1 MLPARVNGPG
11 KIYDLVHETCGAL
24 HILSYT
30 YFETNRSVIPLIH
43 PATGTPRTPRPPIL
57 ETHMASTT
65 SAPAQP
71 AHTMT
76 REERK
81 VLAGTLVGT
90 TIEWY
95 DFFIYAQAAAFIL
108 ATHFFNPA
116 GEQNAT
122 LGQIVAW
129 ASLGISFL
137 FRPLGAIVAG
147 HIGDKYG
154 RKITLVMTL
163 FGMGA
168 ATTLIGLLPTYEQ
181 IGIAAPII
189 LLVLRIL
196 QGFSAGGEWGGAAL
210 MSVEHAPAN
219 KRGFFGAYPQIGVP
233 LGVLM
238 ATLFMFGLSTIL
250 TPEQFEAWGW
260 RVPFLFSI
268 VLIFVGWLIRRSVDE
283 SPVFL
288 EMRQRAKESSAP
300 LDQLFRTNS
309 PQVILA
315 ALIFAANNAAGYLV
329 IAFFASYGTKALG
342 MSRPETL
349 IATLVG
355 GVGWLIFTMFGGWI
369 SDKIGRKLTFQIG
382 YGIIIL
388 WAIPMW
394 WMLNTASLPL
404 FAAAIFILTIGLGP
418 SYGPQS
424 AMYAEMFPA
433 RVRYSGVSIGYAL
446 GSIIGGAF
454 APMIAQL
461 LLNRT
466 GAAWTIGLYISL
478 ISLVSFIAVSFVKKS
493 DQGKDLHVA
502 EVHQEYVRA
511 HPDEIVPPVAGEPET
526 TAPARIRR
534 H

>member
-1 MLPARVNGPG
+1 
-11 KIYDLVHETCGAL
+11 
-24 HILSYT
+24 
-30 YFETNRSVIPLIH
+30 
-43 PATGTPRTPRPPIL
+43 
-57 ETHMASTT
+57 MASTT
-65 SAPAQP
+65 AAPAQG
-71 AHTMT
+71 HTMS

-108 ATHFFNPA
+108 ATHFFKPLSADNPQLA
-116 GEQNAT
+116 
-122 LGQIVAW
+122 QIVTW
-129 ASLGISFL
+129 ATLGISFL

-147 HIGDKYG
+147 HIGDRFG

-163 FGMGA
+163 FGMGV
-168 ATTLIGLLPTYEQ
+168 ATTLIGLLPTYGQ
-181 IGIAAPII
+181 IGVAAPILLI
-189 LLVLRIL
+189 LLRVL

-210 MSVEHAPAN
+210 MSVEHAPVN
-219 KRGFFGAYPQIGVP
+219 KRGLFGAYPQIGVP
-233 LGVLM
+233 IGMLM
-238 ATLFMFGLSTIL
+238 ATLFMFTLTTTL
-250 TPEQFEAWGW
+250 TPEQFESWGW

-288 EMRQRAKESSAP
+288 EMQQRAKESSAP
-300 LDQLFRTNS
+300 LGQLFRKN
-309 PQVILA
+309 PREVVLA
-315 ALIFAANNAAGYLV
+315 ALIFAGNNAAGYLV
-329 IAFFASYGTKALG
+329 IAFFAAYGTKALH

-349 IATLVG
+349 IASLVG
-355 GVGWLIFTMFGGWI
+355 GIGWLIFTMLGGWM
-369 SDKIGRKLTFQIG
+369 SDRIGRRLTFQIG

-404 FAAAIFILTIGLGP
+404 FALAIFILTMGLGP

-454 APMIAQL
+454 APMIAEL
-461 LLNRT
+461 LLGRT
-466 GAAWTIGLYISL
+466 GQAWTIGLYISL
-478 ISLVSFIAVSFVKKS
+478 LSLVSFVAVCFVRKS

-502 EVHQEYVRA
+502 EVHEEYVKS
-511 HPDEIVPPVAGEPET
+511 HPGEIVPPVAGEPED
-526 TAPARIRR
+526 TAPTGTTR

>member
-1 MLPARVNGPG
+1 MA
-11 KIYDLVHETCGAL
+11 
-24 HILSYT
+24 
-30 YFETNRSVIPLIH
+30 TN
-43 PATGTPRTPRPPIL
+43 A
-57 ETHMASTT
+57 ASP
-65 SAPAQP
+65 PAQQQ
-71 AHTMT
+71 AHTMS

-108 ATHFFNPA
+108 AAHYFNPL
-116 GEQNAT
+116 GEDNAA
-122 LGQIVAW
+122 LAQVVAW

-154 RKITLVMTL
+154 RKITLVLTL

-189 LLVLRIL
+189 LICLRIL

-210 MSVEHAPAN
+210 MAVEHAPN
-219 KRGFFGAYPQIGVP
+219 HKRGMFGAYPQIGVP
-233 LGVLM
+233 LGMLM
-238 ATLFMFGLSTIL
+238 ATLFMFGLTSML
-250 TPEQFEAWGW
+250 TAEQFESWGW

-268 VLIFVGWLIRRSVDE
+268 VLIGVGYAIRRAVDE
-283 SPVFL
+283 SPVFVA
-288 EMRQRAKESSAP
+288 MQQRAKESSAP
-300 LDQLFRTNS
+300 LGQLFRTNKRE
-309 PQVILA
+309 VTLA

-329 IAFFASYGTKALG
+329 IAFFASYGATVLG
-342 MSRPETL
+342 MPRSQ
-349 IATLVG
+349 TLVASLIG
-355 GVGWLIFTMFGGWI
+355 GVGWLIFTMLGGWM
-369 SDKIGRKLTFQIG
+369 SDKIGRKLTFQLG
-382 YGIIIL
+382 YGFIIL

-394 WMLNTASLPL
+394 FMLDTASLPL

-433 RVRYSGVSIGYAL
+433 RVRYSGISIGYAL

-461 LLNRT
+461 LLNET
-466 GAAWTIGLYISL
+466 GQSWTIGLYIVL
-478 ISLVSFIAVSFVKKS
+478 ISIVSFTAVCFVRKS
-493 DQGKDLHVA
+493 DQGRDLHVE
-502 EVHQEYVRA
+502 EVHEEFVA
-511 HPDEIVPPVAGEPET
+511 KHPGEEVPPVLPEDMET
-526 TAPARIRR
+526 HTPHHRA
-534 H
+534 